1 MNLKTK
7 IIEEKLFKKYNMFYT
22 VSPREYMARGNL
34 FQHNKNYTWETHS
47 QQHPKWRKSWK
58 NYIKLGMRQRWLL
71 SPFLVNIVLEKLAGE
86 IRQEKEMRGI

>member
-1 MNLKTK
+1 MKKNYFKN
-7 IIEEKLFKKYNMFYT
+7 IICSNT

-47 QQHPKWRKSWK
+47 QQQPKLRKSWK

-71 SPFLVNIVLEKLAGE
+71 SPFLFNIVLEKLAGE